1 MLSIIGSE
9 DLDVREATE
18 AVRRF
23 EFFQTRTFE
32 PLQLP

>member
-1 MLSIIGSE
+1 VLSIIGRE
-9 DLDVREATE
+9 DLDLREAPR

-23 EFFQTRTFE
+23 EIFLTRTFE